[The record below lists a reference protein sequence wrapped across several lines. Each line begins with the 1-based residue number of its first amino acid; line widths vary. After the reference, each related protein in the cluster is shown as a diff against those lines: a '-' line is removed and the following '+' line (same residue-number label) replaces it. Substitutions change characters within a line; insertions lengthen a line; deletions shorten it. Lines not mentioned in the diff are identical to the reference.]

1 MVKRVSRLLSGH
13 HWEFP
18 GGAESSVQMVIR
30 KINENPRM
38 SNAQKQELIESVTY
52 MAGHI
57 LSDVE
62 YQINCDYTSA
72 HSSGIEYMKWHFE
85 DDKPGW
91 FLRTFFANTLRRL
104 RMNLHLS
111 DEGAVHNVRE
121 RISKTVER
129 LTQ

>member
-1 MVKRVSRLLSGH
+1 MVKKVSRLLSGH

-18 GGAESSVQMVIR
+18 GGAECSMQSVIR
-30 KINENPRM
+30 IINENPRM
-38 SNAQKQELIESVTY
+38 SKAQKRELIESVTY

-62 YQINCDYTSA
+62 YQISCKYTSA
-72 HSSGIEYMKWHFE
+72 HSSGIKYMKWHFE

-91 FLRTFFANTLRRL
+91 FLRTFFAEALRKL
-104 RMNLHLS
+104 RMNLHLT
-111 DEGAVHNVRE
+111 DRGTVHNVRK
-121 RISKTVER
+121 RIIKTVER